1 MNGKTTR
8 RDFLALTAGTG
19 VGLAIGSRW
28 NSLLADEI
36 SKGRLLHKIDCT
48 QELPPDK
55 YFAHGDVKVVES
67 PAGRYREAEGVPL
80 SRFGYRF
87 PIENLD
93 KPHVAVVRYPD
104 DKRRYMCIM
113 DGTCYDLTTGVM
125 TGVAQPINGTM
136 QESRQVF
143 WPRWKDCSIVLTTWS
158 NGEPAAAADI
168 SIYELNDLPPL
179 EIPGDP
185 GDGSRREIG
194 IQYEDPCG
202 IGASEG
208 ALTLKEWIERV
219 TTYARHTG
227 QNRFVYPVVWYHGPQ
242 YPSEREPCDDFNTIV
257 AADRKQYARWTTHP
271 SDWVAEML
279 EHFGKNG
286 LEMDASLTLL
296 RLGSLLKAM
305 NIDLDAIKAGKE
317 TFNNMLANDQV
328 QAGVHDWTL
337 VYNAHTYAGKMA
349 GNDPGPAYGEQ
360 PGGPYGTGPM
370 FNPLHPTVQEAI
382 VGVAKEI
389 AERYKG
395 YPAFKGLSFNMW
407 HATIL
412 WYASLNSGYD
422 DYTVGLFE
430 KETGVH
436 VPVDATAPD
445 RFSKR
450 HQFLTTPDQCHRWI
464 AWRCEKIHQ
473 LAQRIRDVVVAARAD
488 LRVTF
493 TLWTETTVRQILGSP
508 DTPAYQ
514 LYARKSTVELYR
526 KGGFDVNL
534 YRDEPGID
542 VDLSFLP
549 ARDRDCWGSAGVNES
564 IERSS
569 MFRDHDFLDR
579 PSLDAIASLKRPGVF
594 IFNCWV
600 EAWGEH
606 KWFPCEPGDTQ
617 AKTLV
622 DSCGRATEGIF
633 RLNSTYPKDGF
644 WWDSQLRITP
654 AFQGGSHFLEHHA
667 HALAELDA
675 LRITAGGLFLDRAHA
690 EQLGPFARA
699 YRALP
704 AQKFQTVGQST
715 DPVAV
720 RTLVDGGRRY
730 VYLVNR
736 DYYPVRVDLRLA
748 NATGKAT
755 DLATNQ
761 PVDVPAAWQVTLG
774 PYELRSFAVS
784 PETEITGFTA
794 APPDAI
800 AKQLRDEAEQA
811 LASFAKV
818 RATGQ
823 AVTGMNDIEERMRA
837 ALADGKFASLR
848 RMLTSYSVRKC
859 RALSG
864 T

>member
-8 RDFLALTAGTG
+8 RGFLAAAAGTS
-19 VGLAIGSRW
+19 VGLALGSRW
-28 NSLLADEI
+28 SMLLAEEI

-48 QELPPDK
+48 QELPPEK
-55 YFAHGDVKVVES
+55 YFGHGEVKVVES
-67 PAGRYREAEGVPL
+67 PAGRYREAQGVPL

-125 TGVAQPINGTM
+125 TGYTQPLSGTM
-136 QESRQVF
+136 QESCQVF

-158 NGEPAAAADI
+158 EGEPAAAAEI
-168 SIYELNDLPPL
+168 FIYELNDLPPL

-185 GDGSRREIG
+185 GDGSHRGIG

-208 ALTLKEWIERV
+208 AQTLKEWIDRV
-219 TTYARHTG
+219 TEYAKHTG

-242 YPSEREPCDDFNTIV
+242 YPSDREPCDDFNTLV
-257 AADRKQYARWTTHP
+257 ARDRKQYARWTTHP

-279 EHFGKNG
+279 EHFGQNG
-286 LEMDASLTLL
+286 IELNASLTLL
-296 RLGSLLKAM
+296 RLGSLMKAM

-328 QAGVHDWTL
+328 QAGVHDWTH
-337 VYNAHTYAGKMA
+337 VYNAHTYTDVLAGK
-349 GNDPGPAYGEQ
+349 GHGPAYGEQ
-360 PGGPYGTGPM
+360 TGGPYGPGPM
-370 FNPLHPTVQEAI
+370 FNPLHPTVQDAV
-382 VGVAKEI
+382 VGLAEEI
-389 AERYKG
+389 AQRYKG

-422 DYTVGLFE
+422 DYTVALFE

-436 VPVDATAPD
+436 VPVDRSAAD

-450 HQFLTTPDQCHRWI
+450 YQFLIGPEQRHGWI
-464 AWRCEKIHQ
+464 AWRCAKVHQ

-493 TLWTETTVRQILGSP
+493 TMWTETTVRQILGPLDSP
-508 DTPAYQ
+508 AQQ
-514 LYARKSTVELYR
+514 LYARKTTVDLYR
-526 KGGFDVNL
+526 EGGFDVNL

-542 VDLSFLP
+542 VDLSLLP
-549 ARDRDCWGSAGVNES
+549 ARDRDGWGCAGLNMSLEQ
-564 IERSS
+564 SS
-569 MFRDHDFLDR
+569 TFRDHDFLDR
-579 PSLDAIASLKRPGVF
+579 ASLDAVASLKRPGAF

-600 EAWGEH
+600 EAWGQH
-606 KWFPCEPGDTQ
+606 SWFPCEAGDTQ
-617 AKTLV
+617 GKTLV
-622 DSCGRATEGIF
+622 DACGRATEGVF
-633 RLNSTYPKDGF
+633 RINSTYPNDGF

-654 AFQGGSHFLEHHA
+654 GFQAGCHFMEHYA

-675 LRITAGGLFLDRAHA
+675 MRITSGGLFLDRAHG
-690 EQLGPFARA
+690 ELIGPFARA

-704 AQKFQTVGQST
+704 AKKFETVGNST

-720 RTLVDGGRRY
+720 RTLVDAGRRY
-730 VYLVNR
+730 VYLINR
-736 DYYPVRVDLRLA
+736 DYYPVEVDLQVA
-748 NATGKAT
+748 NGVGEAT

-761 PVDVPAAWQVTLG
+761 PIDASAVWKLTLG
-774 PYELRSFAVS
+774 PYQLRSFALTA
-784 PETEITGFTA
+784 ETSITGFTVK
-794 APPDAI
+794 PPEEI
-800 AKQLRDEAEQA
+800 VRQLRGEAEQA
-811 LASFAKV
+811 LAAFAKV
-818 RATGQ
+818 RAAGQ
-823 AVTGMNDIEERMRA
+823 SVVGMNEIEQRLNT
-837 ALADGKFASLR
+837 ALADGKYASLR
-848 RMLTSYSVRKC
+848 RLLTSYITRKC